1 MTNFS
6 TNQVMQFYVIGETTT
21 PAVSEVIPG
30 RGVSI
35 NIGGK
40 RTDIIEN
47 VLWGKLTTADA
58 LATPCKEVT
67 VSVTA
72 DDVIGGESYIV
83 RVSYPEVFGAGKEA
97 WTTKTAVAQLKAGVA
112 VSEIV
117 DAIKAQFDATLPGY
131 ITVGADG
138 TDLTF
143 TANPDTAGYKRGFR
157 PVVMPDFEV
166 SVNTVVED
174 GEDVQWAE
182 VTVGVADSQTVLPLS
197 GKYKL
202 ADMEYFALGE
212 RGDEYR
218 QIGWPA
224 VTYDADYKIDPK
236 VAQEYDVLVVHF
248 GYRGSND
255 QSHLSEKD
263 LIIAAPTAEGGNAK
277 LLALVTELNKL
288 GGNPIEVPSVDSPE
302 EDDEV

>member
-6 TNQVMQFYVIGETTT
+6 TNQVMQFYVATEA
-21 PAVSEVIPG
+21 PAVSTIPG
-30 RGVSI
+30 RGVSL

-67 VSVTA
+67 VAVTA
-72 DDVIGGESYIV
+72 DKVIGGENYIV
-83 RVSYPEVFGAGKEA
+83 RVSYPEVFGAGKES
-97 WTTKTAVAQLKAGVA
+97 WTTKTAMAQLKAGVA

-117 DAIKAQFDATLPGY
+117 DAVKKQLEVSLPEF

-138 TDLTF
+138 TELTF
-143 TANPDTAGYKRGFR
+143 TANPDMAGYKRGFR

-166 SVNTVVED
+166 SVNTVVEE

-182 VTVGVADSQTVLPLS
+182 ITVGKSSDIVS
-197 GKYKL
+197 GKFKL

-218 QIGWPA
+218 QMGWPA

-236 VAQEYDVLVVHF
+236 AAQEYDVLVVHF
-248 GYRGSND
+248 AFAGSND

-263 LIIAAPTAEGGNAK
+263 LIIAAPNGVLDTFAAN
-277 LLALVTELNKL
+277 LAFISGAPFTKVAATETPITPV
-288 GGNPIEVPSVDSPE
+288 NPKA
-302 EDDEV
+302 

>member
-6 TNQVMQFYVIGETTT
+6 TNQVMQFYVASKAPE
-21 PAVSEVIPG
+21 VSTIPG
-30 RGVSI
+30 RGVSL
-35 NIGGK
+35 NIDGK

-58 LATPCKEVT
+58 LATPCKKVT

-72 DDVIGGESYIV
+72 DKVIGGENYIV
-83 RVSYPEVFGAGKEA
+83 RVSYPEVFGAGKES

-117 DAIKAQFDATLPGY
+117 DAIKEQFDATLPEF
-131 ITVGADG
+131 ITVGVDG
-138 TDLTF
+138 TELTL
-143 TANPDTAGYKRGFR
+143 TANPDMAGYKRGFR
-157 PVVMPDFEV
+157 PVVVPDFEV
-166 SVNTVVED
+166 SVNTVAEE

-182 VTVGVADSQTVLPLS
+182 ITVGKAADLVVS
-197 GKYKL
+197 GAFKL

-218 QIGWPA
+218 QMGWPA
-224 VTYDADYKIDPK
+224 VTYDADYKVDTNK
-236 VAQEYDVLVVHF
+236 TYDVLVVHYAF
-248 GYRGSND
+248 AGSND

-263 LIIAAPTAEGGNAK
+263 LIIAAPRGVLDTFAANLAFISGATFTKVAE
-277 LLALVTELNKL
+277 TETVIA
-288 GGNPIEVPSVDSPE
+288 PVDPKA
-302 EDDEV
+302 

>member
-6 TNQVMQFYVIGETTT
+6 TNQVMQFYVLGTSTTL
-21 PAVSEVIPG
+21 SKIPG
-30 RGVSI
+30 RGVSL
-35 NIGGK
+35 NIDGK

-47 VLWGKLTTADA
+47 ILWGKIITADA
-58 LATPCKEVT
+58 LTTPCKEVT

-72 DDVIGGESYIV
+72 NEVIGGENYIV
-83 RVSYPEVFGAGKEA
+83 RVSYPEVFGAGKES
-97 WTTKTAVAQLKAGVA
+97 WTTKTAAVQLKDGVA
-112 VSEIV
+112 ASEIV
-117 DAIKAQFDATLPGY
+117 NAIKAQFDATLPEY

-143 TANPDTAGYKRGFR
+143 TANPDIAGYKRGFR
-157 PVVMPDFEV
+157 PVVIPDFEV
-166 SVNTVVED
+166 SVNKVIVDGDEVDWADVSKPVASATVPAV
-174 GEDVQWAE
+174 
-182 VTVGVADSQTVLPLS
+182 S

-218 QIGWPA
+218 QMGWPA

-236 VAQEYDVLVVHF
+236 GDEDYDVLVVHY
-248 GYRGSND
+248 GYKGSND

-263 LIIAAPTAEGGNAK
+263 LIIVTSAIEGGNPELTAI
-277 LLALVTELNKL
+277 VTELKEF
-288 GGNPIEVPSVDSPE
+288 GGTFTKVSVTDGVKKE
-302 EDDEV
+302 TAL

>member
-6 TNQVMQFYVIGETTT
+6 TNQVMQFYVASAA
-21 PAVSEVIPG
+21 PAASKVIPG
-30 RGVSI
+30 RGVSL
-35 NIGGK
+35 NIDGK

-47 VLWGKLTTADA
+47 VLWGKLTTANA

-67 VSVTA
+67 VAVTA
-72 DDVIGGESYIV
+72 DKVIGGENYIV
-83 RVSYPEVFGAGKEA
+83 RVSYPEVFGAGKES
-97 WTTKTAVAQLKAGVA
+97 WTTKTAMAQLKEGVA

-117 DAIKAQFDATLPGY
+117 DTIREQLEVSLPEF

-138 TDLTF
+138 TELTL
-143 TANPDTAGYKRGFR
+143 TANPDMDGYKRGFR

-182 VTVGVADSQTVLPLS
+182 ITVGKAADTVS
-197 GKYKL
+197 GKFKL

-218 QIGWPA
+218 QMGWPA

-236 VAQEYDVLVVHF
+236 AAQEYDVLVVHYAF
-248 GYRGSND
+248 AGSND

-263 LIIAAPTAEGGNAK
+263 LIIAAPSGVLDTFAAN
-277 LLALVTELNKL
+277 LAFISGAPFTKVAATETVITPV
-288 GGNPIEVPSVDSPE
+288 NPKA
-302 EDDEV
+302 

>member
-6 TNQVMQFYVIGETTT
+6 TNQVMQFYVASKA
-21 PAVSEVIPG
+21 PAVSTIPG
-30 RGVSI
+30 RGVSF
-35 NIGGK
+35 NIDGK

-67 VSVTA
+67 VAVTA
-72 DDVIGGESYIV
+72 DKVIGGENYIV
-83 RVSYPEVFGAGKEA
+83 RVSYPEVFGAGKES
-97 WTTKTAVAQLKAGVA
+97 WTTKTAMAQLKAGVA

-117 DAIKAQFDATLPGY
+117 DAIKEQFDATLPEF

-138 TDLTF
+138 TELTF
-143 TANPDTAGYKRGFR
+143 TANPDMAGYKRGFR

-166 SVNTVVED
+166 SVNTVVEE
-174 GEDVQWAE
+174 GEDIQWASI
-182 VTVGVADSQTVLPLS
+182 TVGKSSTTVS
-197 GKYKL
+197 GKFKL

-218 QIGWPA
+218 QMGWPA

-236 VAQEYDVLVVHF
+236 AAQEYDVLVVHF
-248 GYRGSND
+248 AFAGSND

-263 LIIAAPTAEGGNAK
+263 LIIAAPKGVLDVFAAN
-277 LLALVTELNKL
+277 LAFISGATFTKVDATETVITPV
-288 GGNPIEVPSVDSPE
+288 NPKA
-302 EDDEV
+302 

>member
-6 TNQVMQFYVIGETTT
+6 TNQVMQFYVASKA
-21 PAVSEVIPG
+21 PAVSTIPG
-30 RGVSI
+30 RGVSL
-35 NIGGK
+35 NIDGK

-67 VSVTA
+67 VAVTA
-72 DDVIGGESYIV
+72 DKVIGGENYIV
-83 RVSYPEVFGAGKEA
+83 RVSYPEVFGAGKES
-97 WTTKTAVAQLKAGVA
+97 WTTKTAMAQLKAGVA

-117 DAIKAQFDATLPGY
+117 DAIKEQFDATLPEF

-138 TDLTF
+138 TELTF
-143 TANPDTAGYKRGFR
+143 TANPDMAGYKRGFR

-166 SVNTVVED
+166 SVNTVVEE
-174 GEDVQWAE
+174 GEDIQWASI
-182 VTVGVADSQTVLPLS
+182 TVGKSSTTVS
-197 GKYKL
+197 GKFKL

-218 QIGWPA
+218 QMGWPA

-236 VAQEYDVLVVHF
+236 AAQEYDVLVVHF
-248 GYRGSND
+248 AFAGSND

-263 LIIAAPTAEGGNAK
+263 LIIAAPKGVLDVFAAN
-277 LLALVTELNKL
+277 LAFISGATFTKVDATETVITPV
-288 GGNPIEVPSVDSPE
+288 NPKA
-302 EDDEV
+302 

>member
-6 TNQVMQFYVIGETTT
+6 TNQVMQFYVASKA
-21 PAVSEVIPG
+21 PVVSTIPG
-30 RGVSI
+30 RGVSL
-35 NIGGK
+35 NIDGK
-40 RTDIIEN
+40 KTDIIEN

-67 VSVTA
+67 VKINKV
-72 DDVIGGESYIV
+72 VKGENHIV
-83 RVSYPEVFGAGKEA
+83 RVSYPEVFGVGKES
-97 WTTKTAVAQLKAGVA
+97 WTTKTVVGQTTDSNPDTLQSILKGQL
-112 VSEIV
+112 
-117 DAIKAQFDATLPGY
+117 DAILPPY
-131 ITVGADG
+131 IAVEESPSGVIK
-138 TDLTF
+138 F
-143 TANPDTAGYKRGFR
+143 TANPDTTGYKRGIR

-166 SVNTVVED
+166 SVNTVVEE

-182 VTVGVADSQTVLPLS
+182 ITVGKATTTVS
-197 GKYKL
+197 GKFKL

-218 QIGWPA
+218 QMGWPA

-248 GYRGSND
+248 AFAGSND

-263 LIIAAPTAEGGNAK
+263 LIIAAPTDKELTILTNIVT
-277 LLALVTELNKL
+277 ALKPL
-288 GGNPIEVPSVDSPE
+288 GGKFTKVSGTSGDKEADL
-302 EDDEV
+302 

>member
-6 TNQVMQFYVIGETTT
+6 TNQVMQFYVASKAPE
-21 PAVSEVIPG
+21 VSTIPG
-30 RGVSI
+30 RGVSL
-35 NIGGK
+35 NIDGK

-58 LATPCKEVT
+58 LATPTKNVT
-67 VSVTA
+67 ISVTA
-72 DDVIGGESYIV
+72 DKVIGGENYIV

-112 VSEIV
+112 TSSIV
-117 DAIKAQFDATLPGY
+117 TELVNQLTESLPEF
-131 ITVGADG
+131 INVVPSG
-138 TDLTF
+138 TDLMLVSDI
-143 TANPDTAGYKRGFR
+143 DTNSYKRGFR

-166 SVNTVVED
+166 SVNTVSED
-174 GEDVQWAE
+174 GEDVQWAKI
-182 VTVGVADSQTVLPLS
+182 TVSKGNSVS
-197 GKYKL
+197 GKFKL

-218 QIGWPA
+218 QMGWPA

-236 VAQEYDVLVVHF
+236 ADQEYDVLVVHY
-248 GYRGSND
+248 GYKGSND

-263 LIIAAPTAEGGNAK
+263 LIIAAPVGVLDAFAAN
-277 LLALVTELNKL
+277 LAFISGATFTKVDDTETPIAPV
-288 GGNPIEVPSVDSPE
+288 NPKA
-302 EDDEV
+302 

>member
-6 TNQVMQFYVIGETTT
+6 TNQVMQFYVATKA
-21 PAVSEVIPG
+21 PVVSTIPG
-30 RGVSI
+30 RGVSL
-35 NIGGK
+35 NIDGK

-67 VSVTA
+67 VAVTA
-72 DDVIGGESYIV
+72 DKVIGGENYIV
-83 RVSYPEVFGAGKEA
+83 RVSYPDVFGAGKES

-117 DAIKAQFDATLPGY
+117 DAIKEQFDATLPEF

-138 TDLTF
+138 TELTF
-143 TANPDTAGYKRGFR
+143 TANPDMAGYKRGFR

-166 SVNTVVED
+166 SVNTVVEE
-174 GEDVQWAE
+174 GEDIQWASI
-182 VTVGVADSQTVLPLS
+182 TVGKSSTTVS
-197 GKYKL
+197 GKFKL

-218 QIGWPA
+218 QMGWPA

-236 VAQEYDVLVVHF
+236 AAQEYDVLVVHYAF
-248 GYRGSND
+248 AGSND

-263 LIIAAPTAEGGNAK
+263 LIIAAPTAEGGNAN
-277 LLALVTELNKL
+277 LLTIVTELKKL
-288 GGNPIEVPSVDSPE
+288 GGKFTKVSGTSGDKEADL
-302 EDDEV
+302 

>member
-6 TNQVMQFYVIGETTT
+6 TNQVMQFYVATEA
-21 PAVSEVIPG
+21 PAVSTIPG
-30 RGVSI
+30 RGVSL
-35 NIGGK
+35 NIDGK

-67 VSVTA
+67 VAVTA
-72 DDVIGGESYIV
+72 DKVIGGENYIV
-83 RVSYPEVFGAGKEA
+83 RVSYPEVFGAGKES

-117 DAIKAQFDATLPGY
+117 DAIKEQFDATLPEF
-131 ITVGADG
+131 ITVSATG
-138 TDLTF
+138 TTLKV
-143 TANPDTAGYKRGFR
+143 TANPDMAGYKRGFR

-166 SVNTVVED
+166 SVNTVVDE
-174 GEDVQWAE
+174 GENVQWASI
-182 VTVGVADSQTVLPLS
+182 TVGKSSTTVS
-197 GKYKL
+197 GKFKL

-218 QIGWPA
+218 QMGWPA

-236 VAQEYDVLVVHF
+236 AAQEYDVLVVHF
-248 GYRGSND
+248 AFAGSND

-263 LIIAAPTAEGGNAK
+263 LIIAAPAGGEI
-277 LLALVTELNKL
+277 LTDLVASLKPL
-288 GGNPIEVPSVDSPE
+288 GGKFTKVSGTSGDKEADL
-302 EDDEV
+302 

>member
-6 TNQVMQFYVIGETTT
+6 TNQVMQFYVATSAPG
-21 PAVSEVIPG
+21 VSNIIPG
-30 RGVSI
+30 RGVSL

-67 VSVTA
+67 VAVTA
-72 DDVIGGESYIV
+72 DKVIGGENYIV
-83 RVSYPEVFGAGKEA
+83 RVSYPEVFGAGKES

-117 DAIKAQFDATLPGY
+117 DAIKEQFDATLPEF

-138 TDLTF
+138 TELTF
-143 TANPDTAGYKRGFR
+143 TANPDMAGYKRGFR

-166 SVNTVVED
+166 SVNTVVEE
-174 GEDVQWAE
+174 GEDVQWATI
-182 VTVGVADSQTVLPLS
+182 TVGKAADLTVS
-197 GKYKL
+197 GKFKL

-218 QIGWPA
+218 QMGWPA
-224 VTYDADYKIDPK
+224 VTYDTKYKINPEVD
-236 VAQEYDVLVVHF
+236 QEYDVLVVHYAF
-248 GYRGSND
+248 AGSND

-263 LIIAAPTAEGGNAK
+263 LIIAAPSGVLDTFAAN
-277 LLALVTELNKL
+277 LAFISDAPFTKVAATETPITPV
-288 GGNPIEVPSVDSPE
+288 NPKA
-302 EDDEV
+302 

>member
-6 TNQVMQFYVIGETTT
+6 TNQVMQFYVATEA
-21 PAVSEVIPG
+21 PAVSTIPG
-30 RGVSI
+30 RGVSL

-67 VSVTA
+67 VEVTA
-72 DDVIGGESYIV
+72 DKVIGGENYIV
-83 RVSYPEVFGAGKEA
+83 RVSYPEVFGAGKES
-97 WTTKTAVAQLKAGVA
+97 WTTKTAMAQLKEGVA

-117 DAIKAQFDATLPGY
+117 DAIREQLEVSLPEF
-131 ITVGADG
+131 ITVSATG
-138 TDLTF
+138 TTLKV
-143 TANPDTAGYKRGFR
+143 TANPDVDGYKRGFR
-157 PVVMPDFEV
+157 PIVMPDFEV

-182 VTVGVADSQTVLPLS
+182 ITVGKSNDTVS
-197 GKYKL
+197 GKFKL

-218 QIGWPA
+218 QMGWPA

-236 VAQEYDVLVVHF
+236 AAQEYDVLVVHYAF
-248 GYRGSND
+248 AGSND

-263 LIIAAPTAEGGNAK
+263 LIIAAPKGVLDVFAAN
-277 LLALVTELNKL
+277 LAFISGAPFTKVAATETPITPV
-288 GGNPIEVPSVDSPE
+288 NPKA
-302 EDDEV
+302 

>member
-6 TNQVMQFYVIGETTT
+6 TNQVMQFYVATEA
-21 PAVSEVIPG
+21 PEVSVIPS
-30 RGVSI
+30 RGVSL
-35 NIGGK
+35 NIGSK

-72 DDVIGGESYIV
+72 DDVIGGENYIV
-83 RVSYPEVFGAGKEA
+83 RVSYPEVFGAGRES

-117 DAIKAQFDATLPGY
+117 DAIEAQFDATLPEY

-143 TANPDTAGYKRGFR
+143 TANPDIAGYKRGFR

-174 GEDVQWAE
+174 GEDVQWASI
-182 VTVGVADSQTVLPLS
+182 TVGKSATVDAVS

-218 QIGWPA
+218 QMGWPA

-236 VAQEYDVLVVHF
+236 VAQEYDVLVVHY

-263 LIIAAPTAEGGNAK
+263 LIIAAPTAEGGNAN
-277 LLALVTELNKL
+277 LLALVTELKKL
-288 GGNPIEVPSVDSPE
+288 GGKFTKVSGTSGDKEADL
-302 EDDEV
+302 

>member
-6 TNQVMQFYVIGETTT
+6 TNQVMQFYVASGALVPT
-21 PAVSEVIPG
+21 AIPG
-30 RGVSI
+30 RGIVLDI
-35 NIGGK
+35 DGK
-40 RTDIIEN
+40 KTDIIEN

-67 VSVTA
+67 VTVTA
-72 DDVIGGESYIV
+72 DKVIGGENYIV
-83 RVSYPEVFGAGKEA
+83 RVSYPDVFGAGKESWA
-97 WTTKTAVAQLKAGVA
+97 TKTAVAQLKAGVA

-117 DAIKAQFDATLPGY
+117 ETIKKQLEESLPEF
-131 ITVGADG
+131 ITVGVTG
-138 TDLTF
+138 KNLTF

-166 SVNTVVED
+166 SVNTVVDE

-182 VTVGVADSQTVLPLS
+182 IKVGKAASTIS
-197 GKYKL
+197 GVYKL

-218 QIGWPA
+218 QMGWPA
-224 VTYDADYKIDPK
+224 VNYDADYKVDTNE
-236 VAQEYDVLVVHF
+236 AYDVLVVH
-248 GYRGSND
+248 YAYAGSND

-263 LIIAAPTAEGGNAK
+263 LIIAAPTAEGGNAN
-277 LLALVTELNKL
+277 LLTIVEALEPL
-288 GGNPIEVPSVDSPE
+288 GGKFTKVSGTSGDKESDL
-302 EDDEV
+302 

>member
-6 TNQVMQFYVIGETTT
+6 TNQVMQFYVASKAPE
-21 PAVSEVIPG
+21 VSTIPG
-30 RGVSI
+30 RGVSL
-35 NIGGK
+35 NIDGK

-67 VSVTA
+67 VAVTA
-72 DDVIGGESYIV
+72 DKVIGGENYIV
-83 RVSYPEVFGAGKEA
+83 RVSYPEVFGAGKES

-117 DAIKAQFDATLPGY
+117 DAIKEQLEESLPEF
-131 ITVGADG
+131 ITVDADG
-138 TDLTF
+138 TILKV
-143 TANPDTAGYKRGFR
+143 TANPDMAGYKRGFR

-166 SVNTVVED
+166 SVNTVVD
-174 GEDVQWAE
+174 KGENVQWASI
-182 VTVGVADSQTVLPLS
+182 TVGKASTTVS
-197 GKYKL
+197 GKFKL

-218 QIGWPA
+218 QMGWPA

-236 VAQEYDVLVVHF
+236 AAQEYDVLVVHF
-248 GYRGSND
+248 AFAGSND

-263 LIIAAPTAEGGNAK
+263 LIIAAPKGVLDVFAAN
-277 LLALVTELNKL
+277 LAFISGATFTKVDATETVITPV
-288 GGNPIEVPSVDSPE
+288 NPKA
-302 EDDEV
+302 